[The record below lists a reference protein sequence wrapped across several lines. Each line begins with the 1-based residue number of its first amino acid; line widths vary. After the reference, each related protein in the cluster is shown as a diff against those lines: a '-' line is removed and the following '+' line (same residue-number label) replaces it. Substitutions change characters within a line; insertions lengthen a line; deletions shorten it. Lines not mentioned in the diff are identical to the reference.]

1 MILKYEKARE
11 DVIIPTR
18 SNPSDAGLDLY
29 FNPNLISVTDYD
41 REGACTRSVNGE
53 MEFVS
58 LTIKPGSARLLETG
72 IKLEVPHGY
81 MLEIKNR
88 SSVAC
93 KKKLI
98 VGACVVDSGYSGEIL
113 VNLINVGRR
122 PVKIFPGD
130 KIAQGVLIP
139 IIPFRLFE
147 APIYEEPV
155 SISKRGEGGFGSTDR

>member
-1 MILKYEKARE
+1 MILEYHMIRE
-11 DVIIPTR
+11 DVHPPYR
-18 SNPSDAGLDLY
+18 ANPSDAGLDICYSPDTSKQSFLHPTGM
-29 FNPNLISVTDYD
+29 FIDPGESVI
-41 REGACTRSVNGE
+41 
-53 MEFVS
+53 
-58 LTIKPGSARLLETG
+58 LPTG
-72 IKLEVPHGY
+72 LKFGVPHGY